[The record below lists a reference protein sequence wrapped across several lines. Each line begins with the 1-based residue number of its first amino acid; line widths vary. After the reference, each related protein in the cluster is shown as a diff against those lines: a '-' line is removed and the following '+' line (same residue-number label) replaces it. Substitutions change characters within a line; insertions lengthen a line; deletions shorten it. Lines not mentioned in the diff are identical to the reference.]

1 MTDGTSDEKKSG
13 ALLKVLTAHYHALV
27 VARSDE
33 TVLKQFAAL
42 LKFIKSGDARF
53 LQEAALAKRSAT
65 VTKALPTLSDE
76 DLRKA
81 SLDDLQKLIEDEST
95 PRKNLEKIAI
105 QRFSVPRGSMRSFS
119 NKQML
124 IDKLQTLIGNERT
137 HVTIGVV
144 ARGQADEEK
153 GN

>member
-1 MTDGTSDEKKSG
+1 MTGTPDEKESG

-27 VARSDE
+27 AARSDD
-33 TVLKQFAAL
+33 TVLRQFAAL
-42 LKFIKSGDARF
+42 LRYMKSGNARF
-53 LQEAALAKRSAT
+53 LHEAPQAKRDANAQ
-65 VTKALPTLSDE
+65 KALPTLSDE

-124 IDKLQTLIGNERT
+124 IDKLHTLIGNERT
-137 HVTIGVV
+137 HMTIGAV
-144 ARGQADEEK
+144 ARRQADEK
-153 GN
+153 PGD